1 MEEIELS
8 SPFVVKAFRVCGYLF
23 SAAFAAFGLM
33 VLLREINGPQ
43 GLAEAPR
50 GTVGVT
56 VFLALV
62 SLGGVI
68 QSRRLRYVVASPDGI
83 RSDGRFVP
91 WSEVKRLAVFNSRV
105 KIKHEG
111 GVIRSLLLMPRFP
124 GHYSAA
130 PIDFWGQVVAWRRE
144 DTDSKCDRSSRAV

>member
-23 SAAFAAFGLM
+23 SAAFAAFGLAI
-33 VLLREINGPQ
+33 LLKQINGLQ
-43 GLAEAPR
+43 GVTEAPR
-50 GTVGVT
+50 GTVGTAVL
-56 VFLALV
+56 LALV
-62 SLGGVI
+62 GLGGVI

-91 WSEVKRLAVFNSRV
+91 WSGVKRMAVFNSRV
-105 KIKHEG
+105 KITHEG

-124 GHYSAA
+124 DHYSAA
-130 PIDFWGQVVAWRRE
+130 PINFWDQVITWQRE
-144 DTDSKCDRSSRAV
+144 GTDSNRDNSSPAV